1 MGNPQDGSALLS
13 EMGGKLAAQG
23 AGRVVVEIGK
33 WLVYQND
40 RCVMGQS
47 SSHRDSLPH
56 ASRKCCRIEVCFIG
70 KAYPAQPLSGSLFES
85 GFAGQLD
92 VLKSGAPREQSR
104 ILEDDSDSTMG
115 SFNPAGIWGGET
127 SHSAQQS
134 GLSRAG
140 RSHYGNDLPGA
151 DIKREFE
158 QQTMSTA
165 IERHPF
171 QGQSGCLVVCGWQ
184 AAKVGYGTPP
194 RASQLNIS
202 EALY

>member
-1 MGNPQDGSALLS
+1 M
-13 EMGGKLAAQG
+13 
-23 AGRVVVEIGK
+23 VVEIGK

-40 RCVMGQS
+40 WCVMGQS

-56 ASRKCCRIEVCFIG
+56 ASRKCCRIEVCLIG
-70 KAYPAQPLSGSLFES
+70 EAYPAQPLSGSLFES

-104 ILEDDSDSTMG
+104 ILKYDSDSTME
-115 SFNPAGIWGGET
+115 SLNPAGIWGGKT

-134 GLSRAG
+134 GLSSAG
-140 RSHYGNDLPGA
+140 RSHHGNDLSGA
-151 DIKREFE
+151 DIKPQLVQEK
-158 QQTMSTA
+158 MSTA
-165 IERHPF
+165 VKRHPF

-184 AAKVGYGTPP
+184 AAEVGYGTPP

-202 EALY
+202 EALYQLLGIPNKLG